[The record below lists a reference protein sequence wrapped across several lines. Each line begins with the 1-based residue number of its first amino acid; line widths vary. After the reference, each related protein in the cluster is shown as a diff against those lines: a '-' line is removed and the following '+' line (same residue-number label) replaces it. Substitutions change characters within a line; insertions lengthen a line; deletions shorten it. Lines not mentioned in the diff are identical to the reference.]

1 MFAGAS
7 NKNNGMRKNVE
18 TLNSVSASLRISVC
32 PKQQVVPLRYASKIA
47 LRLRKQS
54 TFYDEFILALP
65 EDLTCTMERAL
76 TGGVSQV
83 MELVPQDPLFS
94 RRDRDHFDFHQQ
106 LHH

>member
-1 MFAGAS
+1 
-7 NKNNGMRKNVE
+7 MRKNVE

-65 EDLTCTMERAL
+65 EDLTCTMESTHRGGISSYG
-76 TGGVSQV
+76 TGPTGSAFLAEGQGS
-83 MELVPQDPLFS
+83 L
-94 RRDRDHFDFHQQ
+94 
-106 LHH
+106 